1 MDKNLFLN
9 SKKKINLNYSQVFS
23 SSPKGLQNINIPK
36 ITPDTKFVIGFE
48 KKNKSNNR
56 KKLVNGLLSDG
67 KSKDYLAVYKSK
79 NNNISRFPIK
89 LDEENMNSF
98 VVDNNEDVVKQYSSI
113 ETPGYTESNY
123 EKHKNNTKLLIR
135 NYSMN
140 NYINKTFH
148 SNIDNS
154 IVTNNNNLLLIDNN
168 KSTHA
173 DRLDPKNAIKINKIK
188 DDYIDFLQKQ
198 YEDNNKINFSLD
210 SNNKELLKKC
220 DDLIQ
225 DNILLNKALNERT
238 NKLNKTIQENMFIKS
253 QLDKTMLSNKKNEQ
267 RIGYYEEQLNL
278 FKNNNDNYQKIIQ
291 ELKDQNSQLNTN
303 LTKIKTTHEDE
314 QKKLEEKYKKRIED
328 IKKNME
334 ELYNEKMQNNDKKE
348 VKIKE
353 LLTEIKSLKD
363 KNNELLKELQNKE
376 NIIELMY
383 KDNEKLTNQNKLKHI
398 EIEQNSKQIED
409 LNLLIQHKENL
420 INSLQNIEIENEKIF
435 LNKSNSRSSIKL
447 ENSDFISDNITKL
460 INDNEENK
468 VKIEYLNDKIKK
480 IKKIEKKYTELID
493 RKTQPSSNKTS
504 FIIPHAVIS
513 PKNSSTSHSIYVS
526 KNAKAGS
533 NKTYSK
539 KIELQDMKLNYSKH
553 NLNLSMNK
561 YDNGIFYQKKIPMTN
576 NSTLNV
582 DNNNLRSNSSKVNE
596 LQTRIISEYKGTNDN
611 KSKIINNNNNNNNNN
626 NKSIKVSKNNRIFE
640 IDLKKAYKD
649 KKDKSSGK
657 LKKIDI
663 QNVIFNGRNSYNTK
677 NENKTSLVVNKHY
690 DENPEKKTI
699 HGKELEEE
707 PDEVK
712 ESIRKMNRKKNFT
725 FNPNVHYNKS
735 YEENK
740 NIEVQIFNDQDENTE
755 KTNNKQNSISYY
767 LYGIDR
773 NDFLH
778 IFDINNKKWMDKK
791 KIFDIDLDDKS
802 DTFKKDY
809 QYEGTLIY
817 NMLEGVYILTGEKTD
832 TLYYYNSKTNLIS
845 KVCKFKNSH
854 DNGSIMY
861 DQNSKCLYVF
871 GGKNITSCEYYS
883 LSDKKIYKLPNLNT
897 DRANASFIVSNN
909 KIFGFFG
916 FSYKKD
922 TYVRTIEYIDY
933 YKKDKWVEL
942 KNIKILKDNI
952 LFDIESVSTMYYKQ
966 DRNKIL
972 IYSGIQGEEEEFVT
986 NYYLIYD
993 TKYNTMDKI
1002 NKWNVN
1008 QYKHFGK
1015 IWKDY
1020 VLKKNDPK
1028 GFHFA
1033 KNSRFLLLPK
1043 KIISEGYNEN
1053 DTIDILIDYK
1063 NNVHY
1068 ILQDKE
1074 KIDIYRGNL

>member
-1 MDKNLFLN
+1 MDKNYFLN
-9 SKKKINLNYSQVFS
+9 SKKPINLNYSQVFS
-23 SSPKGLQNINIPK
+23 ASPKGLQIINIPK
-36 ITPDTKFVIGFE
+36 ITPDTKFVIDIE
-48 KKNKSNNR
+48 KINKSNNR
-56 KKLVNGLLSDG
+56 KKLVNGLLSNG
-67 KSKDYLAVYKSK
+67 KSKDYLTVNKSK
-79 NNNISRFPIK
+79 NNNISTLPIK
-89 LDEENMNSF
+89 LDEENMNGF
-98 VVDNNEDVVKQYSSI
+98 EADNNKDIVKQYSSI
-113 ETPGYTESNY
+113 ETLGYTESNY

-220 DDLIQ
+220 GDLIQ
-225 DNILLNKALNERT
+225 DNILLNKVLNERT
-238 NKLNKTIQENMFIKS
+238 NKLNRTIQENMLIKS

-278 FKNNNDNYQKIIQ
+278 FKNNNDNYQKMIQ

-303 LTKIKTTHEDE
+303 LTKIKTSHEDE

-334 ELYNEKMQNNDKKE
+334 ELYNEKMQNNDKRE

-353 LLTEIKSLKD
+353 LLTEIKTLKD

-398 EIEQNSKQIED
+398 EIEQNSRQIED
-409 LNLLIQHKENL
+409 LNLLIKHKENL
-420 INSLQNIEIENEKIF
+420 INSLKNIETENEKIF
-435 LNKSNSRSSIKL
+435 LNKSNSPSSIKL

-480 IKKIEKKYTELID
+480 IKKFEKKYTELID
-493 RKTQPSSNKTS
+493 RKTQTSSNKTS
-504 FIIPHAVIS
+504 FIMPNSVIS
-513 PKNSSTSHSIYVS
+513 PKNSSSSHSIYVI

-539 KIELQDMKLNYSKH
+539 KIELQDIKLNYSKH
-553 NLNLSMNK
+553 NLNLSMNN
-561 YDNGIFYQKKIPMTN
+561 YDNGIFYKKKIPMASN
-576 NSTLNV
+576 LTLNV
-582 DNNNLRSNSSKVNE
+582 DSKNLRSNSSKANE
-596 LQTRIISEYKGTNDN
+596 LQTRIISEYKETNDN
-611 KSKIINNNNNNNNNN
+611 KSKIINNNNNNN
-626 NKSIKVSKNNRIFE
+626 KSIKVNKNNRIFE
-640 IDLKKAYKD
+640 IDLKKAYKE

-657 LKKIDI
+657 LRKINI
-663 QNVIFNGRNSYNTK
+663 QNNIFNERNSYITK
-677 NENKTSLVVNKHY
+677 NENKTSLKHY

-699 HGKELEEE
+699 HGKELEED
-707 PDEVK
+707 PDEIK
-712 ESIRKMNRKKNFT
+712 KSIRKMNRKKNFT
-725 FNPNVHYNKS
+725 FNPNIHYNKS
-735 YEENK
+735 YEGNK
-740 NIEVQIFNDQDENTE
+740 NIKTQIFNDQDENKE

-791 KIFDIDLDDKS
+791 KILDIELDDKS
-802 DTFKKDY
+802 DSFKKDY

-817 NMLEGVYILTGEKTD
+817 NMLEGIYILTGEKTD
-832 TLYYYNSKTNLIS
+832 TLYYYNSMTNLIS
-845 KVCKFKNSH
+845 KICKFKNSH
-854 DNGSIMY
+854 DNGSIMC
-861 DQNSKCLYVF
+861 DHNSKCLYVF

-922 TYVRTIEYIDY
+922 TYVKTIEYIDY

-942 KNIKILKDNI
+942 KNIKMLKDNI
-952 LFDIESVSTMYYKQ
+952 FLDIESISTMYYKQ

-993 TKYNTMDKI
+993 TQYNTMDKI
-1002 NKWNVN
+1002 NKWSVN
-1008 QYKHFGK
+1008 QYKLFGK

-1020 VLKKNDPK
+1020 ILKKNDPK